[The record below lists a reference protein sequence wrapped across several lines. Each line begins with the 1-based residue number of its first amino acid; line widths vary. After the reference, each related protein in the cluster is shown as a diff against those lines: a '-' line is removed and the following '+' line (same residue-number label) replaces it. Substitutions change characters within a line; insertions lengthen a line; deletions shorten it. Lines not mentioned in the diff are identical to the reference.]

1 MQKTIDQITD
11 NLMGLITEDLPAYT
25 PKELLKAGVP
35 SFIVERVRLITED
48 LLRAE
53 IHKPHSI
60 WASMDNDLVSHAW
73 KDYLECVYSS
83 SHVPKDYLYD
93 TLNIVVEEVVE
104 VLLEPRQ
111 KMADY
116 LFRNH
121 EVLSF
126 EEISK
131 RCSRLTIYKHIG
143 TAIPMYM
150 KKRGLKEIDVERCK
164 KLIQSLD
171 EKLVVNYTAND
182 WADKLEMLFIMFGGK
197 VEPDMFVKFFKDK
210 GLHRAARLF
219 STLEEPLTRRGFI
232 AFLNKEGTG
241 DLTGDESDKEF
252 MSKSVSEKEPPP
264 PEKKV
269 AKTDKEKELVDDY
282 FGDYKKEENQP
293 LVKQFTIDDD
303 LSEKEMLAILRDI
316 EGTDAEIDS
325 ESLNALF
332 STEDEK
338 EEVSKADKSRE
349 PTDEEMKEFRTNLT
363 SILDQAKSSFES
375 IGLEEDSSEDAHD
388 EEVVEMEELIAEEED
403 TAGTSQKAE
412 EEESTEP
419 DNAEDEPMWK
429 KFLTDDQMAVLMGS
443 RSRDANKDDA
453 EGEEEGEKENND
465 TKAPASLKEYME
477 LRAAD
482 FIEGIFK
489 GSKKK
494 FDQTIAKIDEYNS
507 WAKATEYLQK
517 EVFGKNKT
525 DMFSEEAVEFTDYLQ
540 NYFNEYK

>member
-53 IHKPHSI
+53 IHKPDSI
-60 WASMDNDLVSHAW
+60 WASMDNELVSHAW
-73 KDYLECVYSS
+73 NDYLECVYSS

-93 TLNIVVEEVVE
+93 TLNIVVEEVIE

-121 EVLSF
+121 EVLTF
-126 EEISK
+126 EEMSK

-150 KKRGLKEIDVERCK
+150 KKRGLEEIDLERCK
-164 KLIQSLD
+164 KLIHNLD
-171 EKLVVNYTAND
+171 EKLVANYTAND

-197 VEPDMFVKFFKDK
+197 VEPGMFVTFFKDK

-219 STLEEPLTRRGFI
+219 STLEEPLNRRGFI
-232 AFLNKEGTG
+232 AFLTSEGTG
-241 DLTGDESDKEF
+241 DLAGDESDKEF
-252 MSKSVSEKEPPP
+252 TLKSESEKKSTPS
-264 PEKKV
+264 EKKV
-269 AKTDKEKELVDDY
+269 SKADKESELVDDY
-282 FGDYKKEENQP
+282 FGEYKEEEHQP
-293 LVKQFTIDDD
+293 LAKQFTIDDD
-303 LSEKEMLAILRDI
+303 ISEKEMQAILRDI
-316 EGTDAEIDS
+316 EGTESEIDS

-332 STEDEK
+332 STEEDE
-338 EEVSKADKSRE
+338 EAETDDVDTSRE

-375 IGLEEDSSEDAHD
+375 IGLEGEEDSAETGEE
-388 EEVVEMEELIAEEED
+388 EEVVEMEELIAEEDTSEEPED
-403 TAGTSQKAE
+403 TE
-412 EEESTEP
+412 EERAESG
-419 DNAEDEPMWK
+419 DAEDEPMWK
-429 KFLTDDQMAVLMGS
+429 KYLTEDQMAVLMGS
-443 RSRDANKDDA
+443 RSRETKKEDEDM
-453 EGEEEGEKENND
+453 EEEEGED
-465 TKAPASLKEYME
+465 AGAPGSLEEYVE

-482 FIEGIFK
+482 FIEAIFN

-494 FDQTIAKIDEYNS
+494 FDQTIAKLDEYNS